1 MNRFIL
7 LFVLLFILAPSCT
20 KKKSHVAFYTSD
32 SSEVFDDEFSTSIVD
47 DSNYRNGT
55 IEIPFRREGGVKYV
69 STRINGHPFEM
80 IFDTGCSG
88 VSISASSAR
97 YLAELGV
104 LNESDLGGNQYA
116 QIADGSI
123 VEAQLVNLRELVLAD
138 RVLFNNVE
146 ATISNSAT
154 APLLLGN
161 EVLDRAYGVTID
173 NSRDVI
179 IIHTDM

>member
-7 LFVLLFILAPSCT
+7 SLAVIIIIAPSCS

-32 SSEVFDDEFSTSIVD
+32 SSEVFDDEFSSSIVD
-47 DSNYRNGT
+47 NDNIINGT
-55 IEIPFRREGGVKYV
+55 VEIPFRREGGIKYV

-104 LNESDLGGNQYA
+104 LNESDLGGILYA
-116 QIADGSI
+116 QIADGSL
-123 VEAQLVNLRELVLAD
+123 VETQVVNLHELVLAD
-138 RVLFNNVE
+138 KIRCNNVE

-161 EVLDRAYGVTID
+161 EVLDRAYRVTID

-179 IIHTDM
+179 IIHTD